1 METNASPSK
10 PLRGRTSHQA
20 HSFNNMVDD
29 GRKIG
34 YDFQQEHNFKGN
46 KNSNYEI
53 DVSMFSDVKC
63 CNYLLEAMPLPGPTW
78 STTGPTVLA
87 EPPSS
92 LTPSLIE
99 ASMELELGEN
109 NQASS
114 YTWWLGFLEG
124 LDGNMSI
131 EKKMEKEI
139 VMEHNKGVSFESK
152 FVDAIDLGCCP
163 DDWLIIPPM
172 EKDLGDKLVP

>member
-1 METNASPSK
+1 METNVSPSN
-10 PLRGRTSHQA
+10 PLSGRTSHQA

-29 GRKIG
+29 GRKIA
-34 YDFQQEHNFKGN
+34 YDFQQEHNFK
-46 KNSNYEI
+46 
-53 DVSMFSDVKC
+53 DVKC
-63 CNYLLEAMPLPGPTW
+63 CYYLLEAMPLPGPTW
-78 STTGPTVLA
+78 STTGPTILA
-87 EPPSS
+87 EP
-92 LTPSLIE
+92 PSLIE

-114 YTWWLGFLEG
+114 YTWWLGFLKG